1 MKEGFYKLTL
11 VLPCFILPSVLVASM
26 VVLLFKRKLSFARFV
41 AINAFSSII
50 KEKNDIDGGKRWLFK
65 KVNLTGEKRILSKV
79 FIGLF
84 FLFTGLLAT
93 VFSIFWFLL
102 LIDISYTCDE
112 DDHTKECFEYK
123 VFSPRNPF
131 AEYPIDCNNPAIKNG
146 TMKVVCYQF
155 VFNPGV
161 AMGASYGT
169 FKIAM
174 ALINAATAGMLMV
187 KQAKTIK
194 KIKLGVIVI
203 TLAITA
209 TFTVISEF
217 TRLKVYMVSDVLI
230 YLIKTITLLGTAIA
244 FLYIIPWKDLLVIK
258 QRQNNPD
265 NTPGE
270 AALDNGNVRIPLL
283 ETSGENSIT

>member
-1 MKEGFYKLTL
+1 MKEGFYWLTL
-11 VLPCFILPSVLVASM
+11 LLPYFILPFVLVAPM
-26 VVLLFKRKLSFARFV
+26 VVMLFKRKSFARFV

-50 KEKNDIDGGKRWLFK
+50 KEKNDINGGKRWLFK
-65 KVNLTGEKRILSKV
+65 KVNLTGEERILSKV

-131 AEYPIDCNNPAIKNG
+131 AEDPIDCNNPAIKNG
-146 TMKVVCYQF
+146 TMKVVCYKL
-155 VFNPGV
+155 VFNAGV
-161 AMGASYGT
+161 ALGASYGT

-174 ALINAATAGMLMV
+174 ALINAATAGMLML

-203 TLAITA
+203 TLAIMA
-209 TFTVISEF
+209 TFAVIGF
-217 TRLKVYMVSDVLI
+217 TRLKVYIVSDVLI
-230 YLIKTITLLGTAIA
+230 YQVQTTMLLCIAIA
-244 FLYIIPWKDLLVIK
+244 FLYIMPWKDLLVIR
-258 QRQNNPD
+258 QRQDNPD

-270 AALDNGNVRIPLL
+270 AALDHDNVRIPLL
-283 ETSGENSIT
+283 ETSGENSII